1 MTTLSTIDESKGAPP
16 DFYTALMH
24 GGLDTPM
31 LETCDAQLR
40 RIATQGIDQPTP
52 GWIDPAVWQKQAPT
66 EWERIQAAIP
76 VLQSLNDVPW
86 DPYHSERTVED
97 LAVLLAPTLGLNGQ
111 ESAPL
116 PALWDKC
123 DLVQ

>member
-1 MTTLSTIDESKGAPP
+1 
-16 DFYTALMH
+16 MH
-24 GGLDTPM
+24 SRPVPWLG
-31 LETCDAQLR
+31 
-40 RIATQGIDQPTP
+40 RIGIR
-52 GWIDPAVWQKQAPT
+52 KN
-66 EWERIQAAIP
+66 P

>member
-52 GWIDPAVWQKQAPT
+52 GWIDPADTKT
-66 EWERIQAAIP
+66 EIGQDFGDAAHP
-76 VLQSLNDVPW
+76 GATNADEMDVL
-86 DPYHSERTVED
+86 
-97 LAVLLAPTLGLNGQ
+97 
-111 ESAPL
+111 
-116 PALWDKC
+116 
-123 DLVQ
+123 DLVFHVLHTSSQTRATVSAASGRASSRARSAICSSWLRV

>member
-1 MTTLSTIDESKGAPP
+1 MPRLSGALVAKKPAVQGFDAALRVPSGRRAVGTT
-16 DFYTALMH
+16 
-24 GGLDTPM
+24 
-31 LETCDAQLR
+31 R
-40 RIATQGIDQPTP
+40 P

-66 EWERIQAAIP
+66 DWERVQAAIP